1 MKEKLLEKDITY
13 GEALQY
19 FYNYINRYSS
29 VSNDSYEYS
38 LMKLLDRLSADLRD
52 KDKFGN
58 SIFDEKFYAD
68 QAFDKN
74 LDKELQYN

>member
-1 MKEKLLEKDITY
+1 MKEKHLEKDITY

-19 FYNYINRYSS
+19 FYNYIKRYSS
-29 VSNDSYEYS
+29 VSSDSYEYS

-68 QAFDKN
+68 QAFNKK
-74 LDKELQYN
+74 LDKEL